1 MSEIKLKLHP
11 RYLRDKVA
19 SEEFL
24 VKRIARMVI
33 HVGDEQIHPHTGYKY
48 SLNSGNEWQCSGIED
63 DGTITVY
70 YRYGNGPKNS
80 MMMDGLNRM
89 LEWNFGE
96 DS

>member
-11 RYLRDKVA
+11 RYLRDKAA

-24 VKRIARMVI
+24 VKRI
-33 HVGDEQIHPHTGYKY
+33 
-48 SLNSGNEWQCSGIED
+48 D

-70 YRYGNGPKNS
+70 YRYGNGAKNS